1 MSREMA
7 GPLSG
12 VTVVEI
18 AGIGPGPF
26 CGMMLAD
33 MGARVIRVD
42 RADAVTDPPD
52 PRARH
57 EILNRGRQ
65 SIAVDLKHPDGVEV
79 VLRLAETSDA
89 LFEGFR
95 PGVAERLGIGP
106 KDCHARNPAL
116 VYGRMTGWGQDG
128 PYAHK
133 AGHDI
138 TYLAVA
144 GALHPVGRRG
154 GGPVPPLNMVGD
166 FGGGGM
172 MLAFGI
178 VCGLWQAQASGH
190 GQVIDA
196 AIVDG
201 AALLTAMMHGMLADG
216 RWSTSRG
223 ENLLDSGCPYYDVYR
238 CADGE
243 YVAVGALEDKFFAEL
258 AGRLGLVGE
267 PAFGPART
275 DPANWPAIRSR
286 LTELFATATRD
297 EWVSRFSAADA
308 CVAPVLSLAE
318 APTDPHNHSRQVFTA
333 ARGFAEPGPAPR
345 FDRSP
350 AAPAGAAPYPGEHT
364 RAVLASAGYEEM
376 TIQALER
383 AGAVR
388 SLDWPA

>member
-1 MSREMA
+1 MP
-7 GPLSG
+7 GPLTG
-12 VTVVEI
+12 VTVLEI
-18 AGIGPGPF
+18 AGLGPGPF

-42 RADAVTDPPD
+42 RVDAVTDPPD
-52 PRARH
+52 PHARY
-57 EILNRGRQ
+57 EVLNRGRD
-65 SIAVDLKHPDGVEV
+65 SIAVDLKHPDGVAAV
-79 VLRLAETSDA
+79 VRLAETSDA
-89 LFEGFR
+89 MFEGFR

-106 KDCHARNPAL
+106 EDCQARNPAL

-128 PYAHK
+128 PYAQR

-172 MLAFGI
+172 LLAFGI
-178 VCGLWQAQASGH
+178 ACALLEARASGR

-201 AALLTAMMHGMLADG
+201 AAALTAMMHGMIADG
-216 RWSTSRG
+216 RWCTRRG

-258 AGRLGLVGE
+258 VDRLGVAGD
-267 PAFGPART
+267 PVFGPGRT
-275 DPANWPAIRSR
+275 DPARWPAIRRR
-286 LTELFATATRD
+286 LIEIFAGATRD
-297 EWVSRFSAADA
+297 EWVARFGAADA
-308 CVAPVLSLAE
+308 CVAPVLSLTE
-318 APTDPHNHSRQVFTA
+318 ATIDAHNRRRGVFTMSS
-333 ARGFAEPGPAPR
+333 GFAQPNPAPR
-345 FDRSP
+345 FDRTP
-350 AAPAGAAPYPGEHT
+350 AEPVGAAPYPGEHT
-364 RAVLASAGYEEM
+364 RAVLAAAGYDIAAIER
-376 TIQALER
+376 LER
-383 AGAVR
+383 TGAVR
-388 SLDWPA
+388 SAGVRP

>member
-1 MSREMA
+1 
-7 GPLSG
+7 
-12 VTVVEI
+12 
-18 AGIGPGPF
+18 
-26 CGMMLAD
+26 
-33 MGARVIRVD
+33 
-42 RADAVTDPPD
+42 
-52 PRARH
+52 
-57 EILNRGRQ
+57 
-65 SIAVDLKHPDGVEV
+65 
-79 VLRLAETSDA
+79 
-89 LFEGFR
+89 
-95 PGVAERLGIGP
+95 
-106 KDCHARNPAL
+106 
-116 VYGRMTGWGQDG
+116 
-128 PYAHK
+128 
-133 AGHDI
+133 
-138 TYLAVA
+138 
-144 GALHPVGRRG
+144 
-154 GGPVPPLNMVGD
+154 
-166 FGGGGM
+166 
-172 MLAFGI
+172 
-178 VCGLWQAQASGH
+178 VCGLWQARACGQ

-258 AGRLGLVGE
+258 AGRLGLAGE

-286 LTELFATATRD
+286 LSELFATATRD

-376 TIQALER
+376 AIQALER

>member
-1 MSREMA
+1 MA
-7 GPLSG
+7 GPLAG

-52 PRARH
+52 ERARH
-57 EILNRGRQ
+57 DILNRGCE
-65 SIAVDLKHPDGVEV
+65 SIAVDLKHPDGAEV
-79 VLRLAETSDA
+79 VLRLAETADA

-106 KDCHARNPAL
+106 KDCHARNPAR

-138 TYLAVA
+138 NYLAVA
-144 GALHPVGRRG
+144 GALHPVGRKG
-154 GGPVPPLNMVGD
+154 GGPVPPVNMLGD

-172 MLAFGI
+172 LLAFGI
-178 VCGLWQAQASGH
+178 ACGLLQARASGK
-190 GQVIDA
+190 GQMIDA

-201 AALLTAMMHGMLADG
+201 AALFTAMMHGMLADG
-216 RWSTSRG
+216 RWSTRRG

-258 AGRLGLVGE
+258 ADRLGVAGE
-267 PAFGPART
+267 PTFGPGRT
-275 DPANWPAIRSR
+275 DPARWPAIRSR
-286 LTELFATATRD
+286 LTELFASGTRD
-297 EWVSRFSAADA
+297 EWMARFAAADA
-308 CVAPVLSLAE
+308 CVAPVLSPTE
-318 APTDPHNHSRQVFTA
+318 ATADPHNQHREVFTA
-333 ARGFAEPGPAPR
+333 AHGGQQPSPAPR
-345 FDRSP
+345 FDRTP
-350 AAPAGAAPYPGEHT
+350 EGPAGVAAYPGEHT
-364 RAVLASAGYEEM
+364 RAVLASAGYRAAD
-376 TIQALER
+376 IDALEQT
-383 AGAVR
+383 GAVR
-388 SLDWPA
+388 SPGRPT